1 VVSMG
6 RYGRTKKIRLEISR
20 TLIKDVFG
28 SDGRIGHLIDYKPIS
43 LKKCKQ

>member
-1 VVSMG
+1 MG

-20 TLIKDVFG
+20 TSIKDVFE
-28 SDGRIGHLIDYKPIS
+28 SDGRMGRLIDYKPIS